1 MLSSAESTSALA
13 RIASISYQQRT
24 HYMCVNMLKLT
35 SLIFLS
41 FTLVFAACISTVSM
55 GHAKSPTSE
64 YVILLHGLAR
74 SKGSMETMQAALI
87 EKGYGTCNIEYP
99 SRGHGIEELAQTY
112 VLPKIREC
120 LSDKDVRLS
129 FVTHS
134 MGGIIVRSLMQKES
148 FKNLNAVIMLS
159 PPNQGSEI
167 VDKLG
172 GNWLFDW
179 INGPAGNQ
187 LGTDDMSMPNR
198 LGAAKFKLGII
209 TGNSTINPI
218 NSLLI
223 PGPDDGKV
231 SIERAK
237 LSGMSD
243 FLVVPVSHP
252 FIMKNDEVIR
262 QTLYFLDNYRFQHHI
277 KK

>member
-1 MLSSAESTSALA
+1 MTVFILKNTSFAMISCALFFA
-13 RIASISYQQRT
+13 
-24 HYMCVNMLKLT
+24 C
-35 SLIFLS
+35 
-41 FTLVFAACISTVSM
+41 TLMPSM
-55 GHAKSPTSE
+55 THAKAAPDE
-64 YVILLHGLAR
+64 YVVLLHGLAR
-74 SKGSMETMQAALI
+74 SKGSMEIMQKALM

-99 SRGHGIEELAQTY
+99 SRDHAIEQLAQHH

-120 LSDKDVRLS
+120 LSGKNVKLS

-134 MGGIIVRSLMQKES
+134 MGGIIVRSLLQKEG

-159 PPNQGSEI
+159 PPNQGSEV

-172 GNWLFDW
+172 DNWLFDW

-187 LGTDDMSMPNR
+187 LGTDDSSIPKR
-198 LGAAKFKLGII
+198 LGPANFKLGII

-223 PGPDDGKV
+223 PGADDGKV

-252 FIMKNDEVIR
+252 FIMKNSEVIQ
-262 QTLYFLDNYRFQHHI
+262 QTLYFLEHYRFQHPPDE
-277 KK
+277 

>member
-1 MLSSAESTSALA
+1 MN
-13 RIASISYQQRT
+13 
-24 HYMCVNMLKLT
+24 VFMLKVT
-35 SLIFLS
+35 SLTILSCALFL
-41 FTLVFAACISTVSM
+41 ACTSM
-55 GHAKSPTSE
+55 PSMTHAGAQSDE
-64 YVILLHGLAR
+64 YVVLLHGLAR
-74 SKGSMETMQAALI
+74 SKGSMEIMQKALI

-99 SRGHGIEELAQTY
+99 SRDHDIEALAQNY
-112 VLPKIREC
+112 VLPRIREC
-120 LSDKDVRLS
+120 LPDKDAKLS

-134 MGGIIVRSLMQKES
+134 MGGIIVRFLLQKDGV
-148 FKNLNAVIMLS
+148 KNVNAVIMLS
-159 PPNQGSEI
+159 PPNQGSEV

-172 GNWLFDW
+172 DNWLFDW

-187 LGTDDMSMPNR
+187 LGTDDTSIPNQ
-198 LGAAKFKLGII
+198 LGPANFKLGII

-252 FIMKNDEVIR
+252 FIMKNSEVIQ
-262 QTLYFLDNYRFQHHI
+262 QTLYFLENYSFQHNTE
-277 KK
+277 K